1 MYTKNAVVYTR
12 VSTSE
17 QAKNGYS
24 LARQEK
30 ECIDFAHREEYNV
43 LKIFQEGGASAKTT
57 KRNVYQEM
65 VKFCIANKN
74 KVDSIIVWQYDRL
87 SRSLN
92 DKCIIY
98 ALFKKH
104 NIKILSAT
112 QVNGDSANE
121 QLAQNLIYILAEY
134 ENSIKAERVTA
145 GMKEAFLQGNWLWKA
160 PVGYEMIDKKLYP
173 DKEKAP
179 IIKKIFEDFATGL
192 YRQTDLLK
200 YLQDNGIKISAN
212 TLCDLLRKPIY
223 CGLLVNKKYSNE
235 PVRGKFEP
243 IVDEQTFYRVQAI
256 LNGNKSQAV
265 PHLRQNPMFPLK
277 QFITC
282 PYCNQPLTGD
292 TPHGRKGQ
300 KYYYYRCYNKDC
312 LVHFNIS
319 KDKLENNF
327 VEYLAKIKP
336 EKPLLK
342 LFKAVMKDVYNK
354 TTEDARKSY
363 KSLNKHLEDVINN
376 KSKLIDLLIENK
388 ISQNAYNMKFEE
400 FEKAEKDLKSKMAVN
415 DIPENDFNECLEY
428 ACNVLDN
435 LDSFWLNS
443 KIDIKERLQ
452 KIIFPNGLRYE
463 SGVFRN
469 SRMSSLFKIIGTLS
483 VPSYNM
489 VLPREFESLSHP

>member
-1 MYTKNAVVYTR
+1 MNAVIYTR
-12 VSTSE
+12 VSTTE
-17 QAKNGYS
+17 QAKHGYS
-24 LARQEK
+24 LASQELECKKFAEK
-30 ECIDFAHREEYNV
+30 EGMKVVKIYREEGV
-43 LKIFQEGGASAKTT
+43 SAKTT
-57 KRNVYQEM
+57 NRPQLQNLI
-65 VKFCIANKN
+65 KFCIENKKSIN
-74 KVDSIIVWQYDRL
+74 CIIVWKFDRFTRKL
-87 SRSLN
+87 E
-92 DKCIIY
+92 DQIE
-98 ALFKKH
+98 LFGKMQKY
-104 NIKILSAT
+104 NIRILSAT
-112 QVNGDSANE
+112 ENNEESAIGN
-121 QLAQNLIYILAEY
+121 LVRNVIGTFAQF
-134 ENSIKAERVTA
+134 ENDIKSERVTA

-160 PVGYEMIDKKLYP
+160 PIGYKMIGKKLYI
-173 DKEKAP
+173 DEIKGSH
-179 IIKKIFEDFATGL
+179 IKKIFEDFATGL
-192 YRQTDLLK
+192 YRQTDLLN
-200 YLQDNGIKISAN
+200 YLKDNNIKISAN
-212 TLCDLLRKPIY
+212 TLCDLLRKPVY
-223 CGLLVNKKYSNE
+223 YGYLVNEKYSKE
-235 PVRGKFEP
+235 PIKGDFEP

-256 LNGNKSQAV
+256 LNGNKAQAV

-282 PYCNQPLTGD
+282 PYCNQSLTGD

-312 LVHFNIS
+312 IAHFNIS

-336 EKPLLK
+336 EKPFLK

-354 TTEDARKSY
+354 STEDARKSY

-388 ISQNAYNMKFEE
+388 ISQDAYNMKFEE
-400 FEKAEKDLKSKMAVN
+400 FENAEKDLKLKIAVN

-435 LDSFWLNS
+435 LDKFWLNS

-469 SRMSSLFKIIGTLS
+469 SQMSSLFKIIGTLS
-483 VPSYNM
+483 VPSINM
-489 VLPREFESLSHP
+489 VPPREFESLSTP

>member
-1 MYTKNAVVYTR
+1 MNAIIYTR
-12 VSTSE
+12 VSTEE
-17 QAKNGYS
+17 QANHGFSLQKQELECKNFAKREGYN
-24 LARQEK
+24 
-30 ECIDFAHREEYNV
+30 I
-43 LKIFQEGGASAKTT
+43 LKIFKEEGASAKSTNRPQLQNLI
-57 KRNVYQEM
+57 KYCIENKKNVD
-65 VKFCIANKN
+65 C
-74 KVDSIIVWQYDRL
+74 IIVWKFDRFTRKL
-87 SRSLN
+87 E
-92 DKCIIY
+92 DQIE
-98 ALFKKH
+98 LFGRLKKYG
-104 NIKILSAT
+104 ITVISAT
-112 QVNGDSANE
+112 ENNE
-121 QLAQNLIYILAEY
+121 RNATGNLMRNIIGSFAQY
-134 ENSIKAERVTA
+134 ENDVKSERVKA
-145 GMKEAFLQGNWLWKA
+145 GMQQAFLEGNWLWKA
-160 PVGYEMIDKKLYP
+160 PIGYKMIDRKLYL
-173 DKEKAP
+173 DEEKAP
-179 IIKKIFEDFATGL
+179 IIKKLFENFATGM

-200 YLQDNGIKISAN
+200 YLKENNIKLSAN
-212 TLCDLLRKPIY
+212 SLCELLRKPLY
-223 CGLLVNKKYSNE
+223 CGYLVNKKYSDE
-235 PVRGKFEP
+235 PVKANFEP
-243 IVDEQTFYRVQAI
+243 IIDEQTFYAVQAV
-256 LNGNKSQAV
+256 LNGNKAQAV
-265 PHLRQNPMFPLK
+265 PHLRQNPIFPLK
-277 QFITC
+277 QFVTC

-312 LVHFNIS
+312 IAHFNIS

-354 TTEDARKSY
+354 TTEDARNSY

-388 ISQNAYNMKFEE
+388 ISQDAYNMKFEE
-400 FEKAEKDLKSKMAVN
+400 FENAEKDLKSKIAVN
-415 DIPENDFNECLEY
+415 DIPENDFNDCLEY

-483 VPSYNM
+483 VPSINM
-489 VLPREFESLSHP
+489 VPPSEFESLSTP